1 MTFNSLL
8 MFDIVFVFF
17 LFLVGVTC
25 LVYYLPPSKQSISH
39 CRVNH
44 NSSATTN
51 ADNAA
56 DDDDEDAEVDGD
68 GGGGGENGVD
78 GAIDYPRRMHQRS
91 HRQCYHHH
99 HHNAQHHYHVQR
111 QQHVNNNPTNFHRE
125 HHLPDH
131 NHHERMK
138 FFNCKHHHKH
148 CAANYKLLSN
158 DIEFYAPQYSSHD
171 ERYEMSL
178 QIPPPPLPPSLTA
191 TPSFCYIKAKRAEV
205 RNGAGPIEEV

>member
-1 MTFNSLL
+1 MQLMTFNSLL

-51 ADNAA
+51 ANTGDN
-56 DDDDEDAEVDGD
+56 DDDDAEVDGGRVDED
-68 GGGGGENGVD
+68 GD
-78 GAIDYPRRMHQRS
+78 AIDYPRRMHQRS
-91 HRQCYHHH
+91 HHQCYHHQ
-99 HHNAQHHYHVQR
+99 HNAQHHYHVQR
-111 QQHVNNNPTNFHRE
+111 QQHMNNKNPTIFHRE

-131 NHHERMK
+131 NNHERMK
-138 FFNCKHHHKH
+138 NFTCKHHHKH

-158 DIEFYAPQYSSHD
+158 NIEFYAPQYSSHD

-178 QIPPPPLPPSLTA
+178 QIPPPPLPPSLTT
-191 TPSFCYIKAKRAEV
+191 TPSFCYIKAKRTDV
-205 RNGAGPIEEV
+205 RNGAGPIEDV